1 MNITDINNA
10 AGGSI
15 TDLPSHYLVIDD
27 SGLARLVTPGPDTLS
42 DIQTLVD
49 GYVECVGL
57 PGGIDAWVNEEGLL
71 RNPQDF
77 MYNYIATDIVREW
90 TGQPYDLV
98 GPCVFTSNDG
108 KGATNGCLAGFT
120 IDTLNK
126 GMELTPRHESD
137 HALLLFHTVKECAD
151 LMAESRKAQQ
161 EAVDAQMKAEAEGE
175 MYADFGMSW
184 IHGGGHPD
192 DVRQA
197 WSQHKAD
204 MGWDR

>member
-10 AGGSI
+10 AGGPI

-49 GYVECVGL
+49 GYVECVSL

-77 MYNYIATDIVREW
+77 LYNYLATDIVREW

-98 GPCVFTSNDG
+98 GPCVFTGNDG
-108 KGATNGCLAGFT
+108 LGATTPCPAGFT
-120 IDTLNK
+120 IDTVDK
-126 GMELTPRHESD
+126 GVHLTPRYQSEQS
-137 HALLLFHTVKECAD
+137 LLLFHTVQECAD
-151 LMAESRKAQQ
+151 LMTASRREFMEAKA
-161 EAVDAQMKAEAEGE
+161 
-175 MYADFGMSW
+175 
-184 IHGGGHPD
+184 
-192 DVRQA
+192 
-197 WSQHKAD
+197 
-204 MGWDR
+204 